1 MGLDQALSSIF
12 TVLTPAYL
20 YNNLGDNITEEFIIL
35 QSYWIYIISI
45 VSSLIINPYLY
56 LEKIKVKTSS
66 YLGSLSRINL
76 VIIGLSSLIFLLT
89 ILIAGEKNILWAFF
103 IGVYYKDSIRIINI
117 QNGKVETNIIFQ
129 IALYIALIF
138 LYFLFPKDSLA
149 LISSFFIINSIFAI
163 TFFIKHHKKN
173 RKNNFSIVTDSLRLG
188 QWSVY
193 NMIAQLA
200 IVQLIIYQLNTYQK
214 ENIIISYG
222 VLVAISGAVNPIITL
237 VNNFTVKTARKKS
250 ESMNLVNL
258 KRWYLTYL
266 NRYVILLL
274 SIYPILFFSFPYL
287 VTYLFDNEYVN
298 LLYLFLFI
306 YLGTIIG
313 FINQSNSRILTI
325 YGKRIV
331 VFETGIASTI
341 IVFILVCLELTNWAI
356 FLGAAMV
363 LNKLA
368 ACVWSSIRLTRLNE

>member
-1 MGLDQALSSIF
+1 
-12 TVLTPAYL
+12 
-20 YNNLGDNITEEFIIL
+20 
-35 QSYWIYIISI
+35 
-45 VSSLIINPYLY
+45 
-56 LEKIKVKTSS
+56 
-66 YLGSLSRINL
+66 
-76 VIIGLSSLIFLLT
+76 
-89 ILIAGEKNILWAFF
+89 
-103 IGVYYKDSIRIINI
+103 
-117 QNGKVETNIIFQ
+117 
-129 IALYIALIF
+129 
-138 LYFLFPKDSLA
+138 
-149 LISSFFIINSIFAI
+149 
-163 TFFIKHHKKN
+163 
-173 RKNNFSIVTDSLRLG
+173 
-188 QWSVY
+188 
-193 NMIAQLA
+193 MIAQLA

>member
-20 YNNLGDNITEEFIIL
+20 YNNLGNNITEEFIIL

-89 ILIAGEKNILWAFF
+89 VLIAGEKNILWAFF

-129 IALYIALIF
+129 ITLYIALIF

-250 ESMNLVNL
+250 ESMSLVNL

-266 NRYVILLL
+266 KRYVILLL

-331 VFETGIASTI
+331 VFETGIVSTI

-356 FLGAAMV
+356 FLGV
-363 LNKLA
+363 HGTK
-368 ACVWSSIRLTRLNE
+368 